1 MLELYYSTADLSEM
15 MQVGKSTIKRWTEEG
30 KLRCFRT
37 PGGHRKFKASEVH
50 RFLTNYKYEISP
62 SFRQQI
68 SQHSNDSI
76 IQEESDPASSTD
88 MCIVH
93 AVKNDHVYLEQYLK
107 SSFQQCNSVAELFD
121 VHLTPLL
128 RILNSKYVQKNISS
142 VEFQIAKS
150 AFIHALITVLNTIP
164 RQQKNNIEMYCL
176 SVNEGLNEVELK
188 AVELLLDHIGFTVY
202 NLGTVLTKYAAQD
215 IVNQCK
221 PEDVFVVLSLDDSSD
236 EIIHQFHALA
246 SGIASYGGNV
256 YTSNFFAETSNSGL
270 IHADTKHLYSFSGIV
285 EQFVPIANNA

>member
-1 MLELYYSTADLSEM
+1 MTELYYSTADLSEM

-50 RFLTNYKYEISP
+50 RFLTNYKYEVSP
-62 SFRQQI
+62 SYQHQFSRHNHTSQLQI
-68 SQHSNDSI
+68 SDNPDSI
-76 IQEESDPASSTD
+76 SDQ
-88 MCIVH
+88 CISN
-93 AVKNDHVYLEQYLK
+93 AIKNNHSYLEQHFK
-107 SSFQQCNSVAELFD
+107 SAFLRSNGVAELFD
-121 VHLTPLL
+121 LHLTPLL
-128 RILNSKYVQKNISS
+128 KHLNAKYLQKNIST

-150 AFIHALITVLNTIP
+150 AFIHALITVTSNIP
-164 RQQKNNIEMYCL
+164 RLQENNIEMYCL
-176 SVNEGLNEVELK
+176 SVNEGMNEVELK

-236 EIIHQFHALA
+236 EIIRQFNALA
-246 SGIASYGGNV
+246 SGISSYGGNV
-256 YTSNFFAETSNSGL
+256 YTSNFFANESETRHVQSG
-270 IHADTKHLYSFSGIV
+270 AKHLYSFSGIV
-285 EQFVPIANNA
+285 EQFISVTNNA